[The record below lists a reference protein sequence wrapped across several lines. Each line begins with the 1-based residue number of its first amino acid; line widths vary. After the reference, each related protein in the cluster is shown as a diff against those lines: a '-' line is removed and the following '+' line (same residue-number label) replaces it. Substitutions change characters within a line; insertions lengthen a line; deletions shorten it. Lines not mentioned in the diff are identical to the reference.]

1 MKQMMKRF
9 LSGAVCL
16 CMFVGMG
23 LSAGADSS
31 PSSKMNLIGSNGSS
45 SSSVSTE
52 KSIKDR
58 LDECITVYNDYQKV
72 KKERKAKTPD
82 SFTTVYSISGII
94 KQIDVLADYAVKKDA
109 SNSKYVVY
117 DDFSAIYYYTDDGLP
132 RFALF
137 TDKSSVYKK
146 EYRFYLSEGEVI
158 KWVDN
163 DGEEY
168 YGDPQ
173 NLPGLYEIALA
184 NYSRAMYDCYNKGKY
199 SIQVGCFTDEKDAK
213 ACQKSMADLGED
225 VIVKEIDNAYCVLTR
240 YYFDDW
246 DSASSYGAEMSFSD
260 DCGVIFVR
268 LL

>member
-1 MKQMMKRF
+1 MYHRVQRLPESQK
-9 LSGAVCL
+9 G
-16 CMFVGMG
+16 
-23 LSAGADSS
+23 
-31 PSSKMNLIGSNGSS
+31 
-45 SSSVSTE
+45 E
-52 KSIKDR
+52 KGKNTRQLYYRIQYFRHNKANRCSCR
-58 LDECITVYNDYQKV
+58 LRC
-72 KKERKAKTPD
+72 
-82 SFTTVYSISGII
+82 
-94 KQIDVLADYAVKKDA
+94 KKDA

>member
-1 MKQMMKRF
+1 MNQLLKRF

-16 CMFVGMG
+16 CLFAGMG
-23 LSAGADSS
+23 LSARADSS
-31 PSSKMNLIGSNGSS
+31 ASGKMNLLGGGTSTSGSI
-45 SSSVSTE
+45 STE

-72 KKERKAKTPD
+72 KSERKAKTPD
-82 SFTTVYSISGII
+82 SFTTVYSISGKI
-94 KQIDVLADYAVKKDA
+94 KQIDVLADCVVKKDS
-109 SNSKYVVY
+109 SNSKYAVY
-117 DDFSAIYYYTDDGLP
+117 DDFSAIYYYTDGGLP
-132 RFALF
+132 RFALL
-137 TDKSSVYKK
+137 TDKSATYIKD
-146 EYRFYLSEGEVI
+146 YRFYLSEGEVI

-168 YGDPQ
+168 YGEPQ

-184 NYSRAMYDCYNKGKY
+184 NYARAMYDCYNKGKY
-199 SIQVGCFTDEKDAK
+199 SVQVGCFRDEKDAK
-213 ACQKSMADLGED
+213 ACQKSMTDLGED

-246 DSASSYGAEMSFSD
+246 DSAASYGAEMNFSD